1 MCGIFGVHA
10 SRASVH
16 SRSFVDRALRILAK
30 ESQSRGKDSSGLVFV
45 DDSVGTYHVLKGAIP
60 LNSLLR
66 SEAVSSALADSLDS
80 FVGRSEKPR
89 TSFTAVGHSRLVTN
103 GSQLN
108 DENNQP
114 VIKSGII
121 AVHNGI
127 VVNDK
132 SLWARNPHLC
142 RDYQIDTEVFLAIM
156 RSQLDCGYDL
166 PSAISRTDSEI
177 EGTISTAMLIPD
189 AKTLLLYTNNGS
201 LYTLTNDADTL
212 FFASEYY
219 PLRVLARKMG
229 LDVDGDYHIDQLE
242 SGSGVILTNGEFPV
256 RRFVAREHAGRP
268 PRAAVLAG
276 EASNARTASDGRKE
290 SGEILITAVGDGR
303 PQQELVSEV
312 ALIAAAPEA
321 KKLERLLEFNEA
333 RVAALRRCSRCVLPE
348 TFPFIEFDAD
358 GVCNYCRD
366 YKIRNHPKPLEDLFE
381 LVKPYRSKNGK
392 PDCIV
397 PFSGGRDSTYAL
409 HIIKKELGLK
419 PIAFTYDWGMVTD
432 LGRRNIA
439 RACGKLGV
447 ENIIVAADIR
457 WKRENIRKNITAW
470 LRKPHLGMVPLFMAG
485 DKYFYHY
492 IESVKK
498 QTGIAL
504 NIWGINPMENTDF
517 KVGFMGVGPDHE
529 KKHIYSLSIGRQ
541 LKLLKGVIQAV
552 AANPAYINSSVFD
565 TAGSF
570 ITRSL
575 RPHHDYFHLYDF
587 VRWDEKQIDSLL
599 LNEYNWET
607 AIDTNTTWR
616 IGDGTAAF
624 YNYIYFTVA
633 GFSEHDTFRS
643 NQIREGMMTREQAL
657 RLLSDENRPRYPTIR
672 WYTDAVGIDY
682 EHAIRTINSIPKLYG

>member
-1 MCGIFGVHA
+1 MCGIFGLQVRHGA
-10 SRASVH
+10 PYSSA
-16 SRSFVDRALRILAK
+16 FIKRALRVLAK

-45 DDSVGTYHVLKGAIP
+45 DQTARSYEVLKGAVP
-60 LNSLLR
+60 LNWLLK
-66 SEAVSSALADSLDS
+66 APTVSTAFAAALKKYGDKSDGDA
-80 FVGRSEKPR
+80 KP
-89 TSFTAVGHSRLVTN
+89 FIAMGHSRLVTN
-103 GSQLN
+103 GTQLN

-114 VIKSGII
+114 VLKSGII
-121 AVHNGI
+121 GVHNGI
-127 VVNDK
+127 LVNDA
-132 SLWARNPHLC
+132 SIWDRNPSLC
-142 RDYQIDTEVFLAIM
+142 RDYEIDTEVFLALM
-156 RSQLDCGYDL
+156 RANLDKGYDIPAAL
-166 PSAISRTDSEI
+166 ARSEGEI

-189 AKTLLLYTNNGS
+189 RDALVLYTNNGS
-201 LYTLTNDADTL
+201 LYTLTNDSDAL

-219 PLRVLARKMG
+219 ALRVLAERIK
-229 LDVDGDYHIDQLE
+229 LDVGGAYHIEQLE
-242 SGSGVILTNGEFPV
+242 TGTGIALKGGSFPVSRFVSGQHREDAPQHTNGKK
-256 RRFVAREHAGRP
+256 
-268 PRAAVLAG
+268 
-276 EASNARTASDGRKE
+276 EADC
-290 SGEILITAVGDGR
+290 EISVTSVGDGK
-303 PQQELVSEV
+303 PQPELVKDV
-312 ALIAAAPEA
+312 ALIARAPEA
-321 KKLERLLEFNEA
+321 QRLEAMLEFNEE
-333 RVAALRRCSRCVLPE
+333 RIAALRRCSKCLLPE
-348 TFPFIEFDAD
+348 TFPFIEYDS
-358 GVCNYCRD
+358 GGICNYCRNH
-366 YKIRNHPKPLEDLFE
+366 KIRNHPKPLEDL
-381 LVKPYRSKNGK
+381 LQLLKPYRSRNGK

-492 IESVKK
+492 VETVKR
-498 QTGIAL
+498 QTDIAL

-517 KVGFMGVGPDHE
+517 KVGFMGVGPDHG
-529 KKHIYSLSIGRQ
+529 KKHIYSLSVGRQ
-541 LKLLKGVIQAV
+541 LKLLTGVVQAI
-552 AANPAYINSSVFD
+552 ASNPGYLNSSVFD

-575 RPHHDYFHLYDF
+575 RPHHDYFHLYDYF
-587 VRWDEKQIDSLL
+587 RWDEREIDSLL

-607 AIDTNTTWR
+607 AVDTNTTWR

-643 NQIREGMMTREQAL
+643 NQIREGMMSREQGL
-657 RLLSDENRPRYPTIR
+657 RLVNDENRPRYPTIK